1 LTAQRH
7 DLTIRPIAGPE
18 ELDLFTRL
26 PYVLNAELAGD
37 LGDGHRRPGW
47 LWVTLHGDRIIA
59 RVAFWGPPGDT
70 VPQLLDVFDIDDD
83 FTCPQ
88 CGDIGARLLRTAITE
103 VIPAGNDPPEYTR
116 FVPPDWRD
124 HPASR
129 QLVEARMRAAEQAG
143 ARLFV
148 ERLRLEWRAG
158 TPVPAPTGRLLF
170 RRADDQGELVG
181 LMTQVMAGTLD
192 AHGREDLTR
201 LSPRR
206 AAVKQYD
213 SELAR
218 YTSPREWWR
227 IAALPDGDPV
237 GFVIPAHNGY
247 NPIIAYVGVLPAHRA
262 NGYIDEI
269 LAEGTRILAALDIP
283 RIRAST
289 DVGNVPMASAFLR
302 AGWVVFEREIKMTWR

>member
-1 LTAQRH
+1 MTSH
-7 DLTIRPIAGPE
+7 HDDLTIRPITGPD
-18 ELDLFTRL
+18 ELDLFNRF
-26 PYVLNAELAGD
+26 PHEFNEELAAD
-37 LGDGHRRPGW
+37 LSDGHRQRQWLWIALSDGRLAARAGWWARPGDEHPAA
-47 LWVTLHGDRIIA
+47 LDILDLDDSGRPETVDIA
-59 RVAFWGPPGDT
+59 ACLLSTAMAEVVPEGTQPPYY
-70 VPQLLDVFDIDDD
+70 L
-83 FTCPQ
+83 
-88 CGDIGARLLRTAITE
+88 
-103 VIPAGNDPPEYTR
+103 R
-116 FVPPDWRD
+116 FVDPDWRGA
-124 HPASR
+124 PATR
-129 QLVEARMRAAEQAG
+129 QATEDRMAAAAQTG

-247 NPIIAYVGVLPAHRA
+247 NPIIAYVGVLPAHRG